1 MYPLSSSPAK
11 TGGDYASPLSSK
23 LFCTSS
29 SNESQSY
36 NGLLNDAEIT
46 NIVPRTRSL
55 SVTIYP
61 CCLERDTA
69 KVFGITAREPWWRKV
84 ADMERISKQPWKV
97 TMATV
102 ALMGVK
108 EGWWR
113 VTLAMV
119 PELVKTH
126 TSMFFLRLKRAR
138 REKGMREFQFLLF

>member
-108 EGWWR
+108 EGW
-113 VTLAMV
+113 
-119 PELVKTH
+119 
-126 TSMFFLRLKRAR
+126 
-138 REKGMREFQFLLF
+138 